1 MVKWKKLVVGV
12 DGSDS
17 SRAALRWA
25 YDVAL
30 QHGSE
35 LTVLSAWRPVPPPPG
50 GMSSTFAVS
59 DDADPAAPAEQALLE
74 VITAEIGDDPA
85 VIVRPQLQMGRAAK
99 VLIEA
104 SATADLLVVGS
115 RGIGGFAGMLLGSV
129 SQHVA
134 AHAACTVV
142 VVR

>member
-1 MVKWKKLVVGV
+1 MEWQKLVVGV

-17 SRAALRWA
+17 SKTALRWA

-30 QHGSE
+30 AHGSE
-35 LTVLSAWRPVPPPPG
+35 LTVLATWRPVAPPPSG
-50 GMSSTFAVS
+50 SASTYPT
-59 DDADPAAPAEQALLE
+59 DDTDQATIAEQQLLSLIRE
-74 VITAEIGDDPA
+74 QIGEDPP
-85 VIVRPQLQMGRAAK
+85 VLIRPRVVEGSAAK
-99 VLIEA
+99 VLIDA
-104 SATADLLVVGS
+104 SQDADLLVVGS
-115 RGIGGFAGMLLGSV
+115 RGIGGFVGLLLGSV